1 MARRAPLLQGMHL
14 KMRKIKLYY
23 SIVDTFPPFRVDVAD
38 LFGNYIA
45 KKNVE
50 ITWFMQR
57 EKPGAYSVEAYE
69 NQTVNLPYKFSNINF
84 FSKLLSKF
92 SYWLFDLLGLLKLI
106 FKDIDIIQTRDKYI
120 ASLLALFISRIK
132 RVRYVYW
139 CSYPFP
145 ELALIEANKKRDVQR
160 LWLVFSAHV
169 IHFVLY
175 KIIMRLADHSF
186 VQSQQM
192 LENIAAYGVPKN
204 RMTAVPMGV
213 PSRLLGWT
221 SSNAIAIVSKRIVY
235 LGTLDSARHL
245 DMLIDAFALV
255 HNQCA
260 TATLLMVGEGVKP
273 QDRSNLAQQVV
284 RLGLADA
291 VTFTGFVPIEQ
302 AWSYAASAA
311 VCVSPIYPSF
321 ILNCG
326 SPTKLH
332 EYMALGRPVVCNHHP
347 EQTYVINESAAGLC
361 VEWGAKSF
369 ATAILWMLNNA
380 AEAELAAKN
389 GPTWIAHNRA
399 YPAIADDVLRKYQ
412 QLLQAN
418 KR

>member
-1 MARRAPLLQGMHL
+1 
-14 KMRKIKLYY
+14 MRKIKLYY

-45 KKNVE
+45 NKNVE

-57 EKPGAYSVEAYE
+57 EKPGACSIEVYE
-69 NQTVNLPYKFSNINF
+69 KQLVNLPYKFSNINF

-106 FKDIDIIQTRDKYI
+106 FKDIDIIQTRDKYV
-120 ASLLALFISRIK
+120 ATLLALLISRVK

-145 ELALIEANKKRDVQR
+145 ELALIEANKKRGLQR
-160 LWLVFSAHV
+160 LCLVFSAHV
-169 IHFVLY
+169 IHFFLY

-192 LENIAAYGVPKN
+192 LENIATYGVPKS
-204 RMTAVPMGV
+204 RMSAVPMGV
-213 PSRLLGWT
+213 PSRLIGWM
-221 SSNAIAIVSKRIVY
+221 SSNSIAIVSNRIVY

-255 HNQCA
+255 HKQCPA
-260 TATLLMVGEGVKP
+260 ATLLMVGEGVKS
-273 QDRSNLAQQVV
+273 QDRSNLQQQVI
-284 RLGLADA
+284 RLGLVEA

-302 AWSYAASAA
+302 AWSYAASGA

-321 ILNCG
+321 LLNCG

-347 EQTYVINESAAGLC
+347 EQTYVINESGAGLC
-361 VEWGAKSF
+361 VEWGVEPF
-369 ATAILWMLNNA
+369 ATAILWLLNNSSD
-380 AEAELAAKN
+380 AELAAKN
-389 GPTWIAHNRA
+389 GPAWIADNRA

-412 QLLQAN
+412 QLLKAG
-418 KR
+418 